1 MSDKRIN
8 TRSPY
13 YIDSNP
19 PPPNPFTCE
28 EAGFHII
35 NGITGE
41 NIVLG
46 VDATVQEGTLNSV
59 FPTTYQSGE
68 TTYYA
73 NITAPEGYDNAGETL
88 VFCNDNA
95 VGGTGLP
102 LGTCSD
108 ASFFVADGIIGQAV
122 SASTQNNFILKS
134 VNPPTYQSG
143 TTTYTASIE
152 VPLGYENAGYT
163 LTSCTN
169 TATGQP
175 QPSDFPDEGD
185 PPPDPDPDDPNPVL
199 FTCNEANFQV
209 SDGTEGTTII
219 IGSDATSAGILNSV
233 SPSTYQSGSAT
244 YTANI
249 TVPATYSNAGETL
262 TTCTDTATGSP
273 ATTYYYTLVERCDG
287 GGVSNV
293 RSTVPIMGVYS
304 SVLYNGDCYEV
315 AGYGSANTN
324 DITSPYPDCADCCEK
339 VGNAGG
345 CTYPDTYYYSLTRC
359 NPEATGFITG
369 QTTTEINLNIGDRVV
384 VGSTYY
390 TVSGTATTGTSVGTV
405 TDTGNTGCPPLCTGI
420 AIYRSINSA
429 EEACCTAKGNVQYF
443 NNTTVATSDRFY
455 AFDSTCTTLH
465 SGTAYIMPSDETG
478 YYYTFV
484 NGIKTA
490 GPTLCPSCP

>member
-1 MSDKRIN
+1 MADKRIN
-8 TRSPY
+8 SRSPY

-19 PPPNPFTCE
+19 PPPNLFTCE
-28 EAGFHII
+28 DAGFHII

-41 NIVLG
+41 NIVIG

-68 TTYYA
+68 KTYFA
-73 NITAPEGYDNAGETL
+73 NITAPAGYDNAGEVL
-88 VFCNDNA
+88 VFCYDNA
-95 VGGTGLP
+95 TAGTGLAV
-102 LGTCSD
+102 GTCTE
-108 ASFFVADGIIGQAV
+108 ASFNVSDGVIGQSV
-122 SASTQNNFILKS
+122 SASTQNGFILNS
-134 VNPPTYQSG
+134 VSPSTYQSG
-143 TTTYTASIE
+143 TTTYTANIT
-152 VPLGYENAGYT
+152 VPSGYSNAGDT
-163 LTSCTN
+163 LTTCTD
-169 TATGQP
+169 TATGQTA
-175 QPSDFPDEGD
+175 PSDIND
-185 PPPDPDPDDPNPVL
+185 PDPDPDAPDAVL

-209 SDGTEGTTII
+209 SDGTVGTTIV
-219 IGSDATSAGILNSV
+219 IGSDATSNGTLNSV
-233 SPSTYQSGSAT
+233 SPSTYQSGGTT

-249 TVPATYSNAGETL
+249 TVPSGYSNVGATL

-273 ATTYYYTLVERCDG
+273 AVTYYYTLVERCDG
-287 GGVSNV
+287 GNVINV
-293 RSTVPIMGVYS
+293 RSTVPIVGVYS

-315 AGYGSANTN
+315 AGYGTSANTN
-324 DITSPYPDCADCCEK
+324 DITSPYPDCVDCCDK
-339 VGNAGG
+339 VGGAGG
-345 CTYPDTYYYSLTRC
+345 CTTPATNYYSLTRC
-359 NPEATGFITG
+359 NPSATGFITG
-369 QTTTEINLNIGDRVV
+369 QATTEINLNVNDRVV

-390 TVSGTATTGTSVGTV
+390 IVTGTATTGTSVGTV

-443 NNTTVATSDRFY
+443 NNTTVATSDKFY

-465 SGTAYIMPSDETG
+465 SGTAYIMSDDEVG